1 MKKINI
7 AIDGFSSCG
16 KSTIAKAIAARLGY
30 IFIDT
35 GAMYRAVT
43 LFTLDNGFI
52 SGNQLNKEA
61 LVNALP
67 EISIDFVYNELTKRP
82 DVYLQDVNVESKIRT
97 MEVSSMVSPVA
108 AIKEVRQKLV
118 AQQQKIGEKKG
129 VVMDGRDIGTV
140 VFPNAELKLFITADQ
155 DVRTKRRL
163 IELEEKGMKVSF
175 EEVKHNLLERDRID
189 TTRAEDPLRQAED
202 AIVIDNSNLTIQEQM
217 KMIYALIEAR
227 MEEKKHEQN
236 LN

>member
-43 LFTLDNGFI
+43 LFALDNGFI